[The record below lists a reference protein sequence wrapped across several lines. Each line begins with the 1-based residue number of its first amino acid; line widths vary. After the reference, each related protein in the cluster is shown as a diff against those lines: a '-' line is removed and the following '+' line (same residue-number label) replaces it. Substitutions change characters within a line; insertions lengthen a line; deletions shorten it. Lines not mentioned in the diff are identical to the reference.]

1 MWPGYILPNT
11 VAIFPNATLGF
22 KPGFLKETKHL
33 NKKVEKNERHTGTK
47 QERQLNRYLHL
58 YAYKVQYFLMLRCC
72 IFIEIFND

>member
-22 KPGFLKETKHL
+22 KPRFLKETKRL
-33 NKKVEKNERHTGTK
+33 NKKSRKKRYTGTK
-47 QERQLNRYLHL
+47 EERQLKRYLHL
-58 YAYKVQYFLMLRCC
+58 YAYKVQYFLMLRC